1 MIAVIIAGGSGT
13 RLWPLSTPDYP
24 KHLLK
29 PLDDR
34 SLLQHTY
41 RRAKMLTDK
50 IFIVTDNS
58 HVQHVADQLP
68 ELQVGET
75 ILSEPGRRGTASCI
89 VYALAH
95 VSQKHD
101 QSEPVIFMHADHLIR
116 DTQSF
121 VRSVKYAMTNSKQRG
136 RIVLLGVEPTY
147 PATGFGYIERGE
159 DVAPDDRL
167 SIFAV
172 QSFKEKPDVETAN
185 KYVESGRYLWNMG
198 YFAAPI
204 EVFVNEMKAAAPH
217 MAENMQKLIDAPA
230 EKLAETYLAFEEE
243 TIDVALIEKVKDLY
257 VVPGAFDWMDIGSY
271 IDLHAASP
279 VDKNGNYMKGNVG
292 FDDVNSSYIVNQTDT
307 PVAVIGLDNV
317 VVITTPE
324 GILVANKAQGQRIKD
339 VAKQLMKKQQS

>member
-1 MIAVIIAGGSGT
+1 MITVIIAGGSGT

-41 RRAKMLTDK
+41 DRAKKLTDK
-50 IFIVTDNS
+50 VFVITDNS

-95 VSQKHD
+95 IVQKHD
-101 QSEPVIFMHADHLIR
+101 ASEPVIFMHADHLIR

-121 VRSVKYAMTNSKQRG
+121 VRSVKYAMANSKDRG

-159 DVAPDDRL
+159 DVATDDRQ

-172 QSFKEKPDVETAN
+172 ESFKEKPDIATAN
-185 KYVESGRYLWNMG
+185 KYVVSGRYLWNMG

-204 EVFVNEMKAAAPH
+204 EVFVQEMQKYAPH
-217 MAENMQKLIDAPA
+217 MHENMQKLIDAPD
-230 EKLAETYLAFEEE
+230 EKRAETYLAFEEE
-243 TIDVALIEKVKDLY
+243 TIDIALIEKVKELF

-271 IDLHAASP
+271 TDLHAASP
-279 VDKNGNYMKGNVG
+279 VDDDGNYMKGNVG
-292 FDDVNSSYIVNQTDT
+292 FTDVNGSYIVNQTET

-317 VVITTPE
+317 VVINTPE
-324 GILVANKAQGQRIKD
+324 GILVASKAQGQKIKD
-339 VAKQLMKKQQS
+339 VAKQLMAKKN